1 MVGLGLTA
9 LSLVLAWYVGGWIA
23 GEDITQVEYLFVA
36 AAVAVASVA
45 ILRNWRTGFY
55 IFLPWVLF
63 EDTVRKYLG
72 NNMVIYFAK
81 DFLVALVY
89 LSLFVSVRHKR
100 DRLFRPPFLI
110 PLSLF
115 FWWAV
120 IQMLNPNSPSYLY
133 GFLGLKIDFFYA
145 PLMFVGYALIRN
157 DEDLRELLV
166 VSMVLAGS
174 IAVLGIIQSL
184 VGPGFLN
191 PTTLAPEIRE
201 LGDLTKVTPITHQ
214 ILHLPS
220 SVFVSAGRFS
230 GYLFSVSVLGIGT
243 IGYLLLSGLRG
254 RWLVFVSLA
263 SIAVAIALCGSR
275 GALLLSTGSAVCM
288 SAAFM
293 WGAPW
298 RTRQVYRMLKA
309 IRRTII
315 IAAIAVATIAIIF
328 PKEIGSRWAF
338 YSETLDPRSTASELV
353 NRIWD
358 YPIYNMRLAF
368 SEPHWLMG
376 YGTGTASLGAQYVAK
391 IFKQRKPE
399 VAVESGWGSL
409 MVELGIVGL
418 ALWFV
423 WTTVVLLGCWRVVY
437 GLRQTRLFPV
447 GFGILWFAGVMLV
460 LETYASLSV
469 YQDYILNAYLW
480 LLVGVLYKLP
490 DLLITRPVAV
500 PAPATSRAIAQQWM
514 R

>member
-1 MVGLGLTA
+1 M
-9 LSLVLAWYVGGWIA
+9 
-23 GEDITQVEYLFVA
+23 
-36 AAVAVASVA
+36 
-45 ILRNWRTGFY
+45 
-55 IFLPWVLF
+55 LF
-63 EDTVRKYLG
+63 EDAVRKYLG

-89 LSLFVSVRHKR
+89 LSLFISLRNKQ

-110 PLSLF
+110 ALSLF

-120 IQMLNPNSPSYLY
+120 IQILNPNSPSYLY
-133 GFLGLKIDFFYA
+133 GILGLKIDFFYA
-145 PLMFVGYALIRN
+145 PLMFVGYALIRT

-166 VSMVLAGS
+166 VSMVLAAA
-174 IAVLGIIQSL
+174 IAGLGIIQSI

-243 IGYLLLSGLRG
+243 AGYLLLSATRG
-254 RWLVFVSLA
+254 RWIVFSSLGT
-263 SIAVAIALCGSR
+263 IAVAIALCGSR
-275 GALLLSTGSAVCM
+275 GAFLLSIGSAICM

-309 IRRTII
+309 IRRGAV
-315 IAAIAVATIAIIF
+315 IAALAVASMALVF
-328 PKEIGSRWAF
+328 PKEIGGRWAF

-353 NRIWD
+353 GRIWD
-358 YPIYNMRLAF
+358 YPIYNMKLAL
-368 SEPHWLMG
+368 SEPHWVMG

-418 ALWFV
+418 GLWFV
-423 WTTVVLLGCWRVVY
+423 WTTVLLFGCWRVVY
-437 GLRQTRLFPV
+437 KLRQTRLFPV

-460 LETYASLSV
+460 FETYASLSV

-480 LLVGVLYKLP
+480 LLIGVLYKLP

-500 PAPATSRAIAQQWM
+500 PAPVSSRALAAQWM